1 MELLKGQNP
10 ESRYVQTI
18 APIVRAKKEAADWEG
33 EMPKG
38 SVALALKASADAIDG
53 YLTESGLGVQI
64 DRRWFAQYP
73 LFGYLAQFLQVPYAR
88 LFQDKSETQLDEM
101 LRAFAFKN
109 CVENTTLTAV
119 LKKHLVHGDGC
130 RTAM

>member
-38 SVALALKASADAIDG
+38 SVARALKASADAIDG
-53 YLTESGLGVQI
+53 YLTESGLGVRHS
-64 DRRWFAQYP
+64 DFHP
-73 LFGYLAQFLQVPYAR
+73 TSCGTLQ
-88 LFQDKSETQLDEM
+88 D
-101 LRAFAFKN
+101 
-109 CVENTTLTAV
+109 
-119 LKKHLVHGDGC
+119 
-130 RTAM
+130 